1 MDMRATGRL
10 AMRDVPRRCGK
21 LPAPLLGGRPF
32 TSARLWA
39 GGRGGVEEVGREIE
53 FRIPQ
58 DLENR
63 LPIRGGEPCV
73 YGALFLARE
82 HVPQSCVDGGL
93 RGGRHPVEWRRVNEI
108 AARVLEQ
115 SVPQIQV
122 AQRPPLAI
130 ARAQRRKGRGKSRR
144 PRNRAGEWRFVDEQQ
159 VV

>member
-1 MDMRATGRL
+1 MTEAAAAGKNRRMIPSWERVGDSRAIEHAQGISAMHGYARNRPL

-63 LPIRGGEPCV
+63 LTIRGGEPGV
-73 YGALFLARE
+73 YGASLLAGE
-82 HVPQSCVDGGL
+82 HVPQPPVDSGL
-93 RGGRHPVEWRRVNEI
+93 RGRRHPIE
-108 AARVLEQ
+108 
-115 SVPQIQV
+115 
-122 AQRPPLAI
+122 
-130 ARAQRRKGRGKSRR
+130 GR
-144 PRNRAGEWRFVDEQQ
+144 
-159 VV
+159 